1 MTIMNSNKEV
11 ICLNDIKEKKKTL
24 EKLNKKYI
32 EVFEEK
38 EELLN
43 KEKISLEAKY
53 LSLFGALLKK
63 KIELNIDFRTLKYRL
78 NLIMTYINKDEEVNE
93 KEIEKTLK
101 EKLKEYYKELRSFK
115 YKMAYA
121 KELMKSPLVTEE
133 ELKEIKSIFR
143 KLAKKLH
150 PDLVGE
156 QSGEEKLLWEKTL
169 LAYENND
176 LLTLKIIV
184 DIVLNELE
192 LKDDIHV
199 KDIDERIEEI
209 SEKINELKQI
219 IEEVQNDFPFDI
231 REELNDTDFINEKK
245 REIGDEIKELKEKIE
260 VLNNKIESILEK
272 EGKRSI

>member
-1 MTIMNSNKEV
+1 MNSNKEV
-11 ICLNDIKEKKKTL
+11 IYLNDIKEKKKIL

-32 EVFEEK
+32 EVFAEK

-101 EKLKEYYKELRSFK
+101 EKLKEYYKELRSFE

-133 ELKEIKSIFR
+133 DLKEIKSIFR

-199 KDIDERIEEI
+199 KDIDKRIEEI
-209 SEKINELKQI
+209 SEKISKLKQI
-219 IEEVQNDFPFDI
+219 IEDVQNDFPFDI

-272 EGKRSI
+272 EGKMKN

>member
-1 MTIMNSNKEV
+1 MNSNKEV
-11 ICLNDIKEKKKTL
+11 IYLNDIKEKKKIL

-32 EVFEEK
+32 EVFAEK

-101 EKLKEYYKELRSFK
+101 EKLNEYYKELRSFE

-133 ELKEIKSIFR
+133 DLKEIKSIFR

-199 KDIDERIEEI
+199 KDIDKRIEQI
-209 SEKINELKQI
+209 SEKINKLKQI
-219 IEEVQNDFPFDI
+219 IEDVQNDFPFDI
-231 REELNDTDFINEKK
+231 REELNDPDFINEKK

-272 EGKRSI
+272 EGKMKN